1 MSDIIRNP
9 SIRKGA
15 VSSAAAARPLVDPP
29 PPPPARQ
36 LEMEEIQTMRARVLA
51 EIEAARVK
59 CQGECEELRAA
70 ARQNGYREGMAQA
83 EAESLRLREAL
94 SAQGKA
100 LLAALGG
107 VREAVHDEVER
118 MLTPLLLEA
127 LARMIGEMPPSAEL
141 ARSCVRSAL
150 REAAGREPVRVR
162 LHPVD
167 AALLAGDDA
176 VLSETGREVSVVAD
190 ASLDG
195 GGCIVETMH
204 GDIDARM
211 STQMERL
218 RRSLHEARAR

>member
-1 MSDIIRNP
+1 MSEILRNP
-9 SIRKGA
+9 GIREG
-15 VSSAAAARPLVDPP
+15 VDSTAAQLRSRADSPPPQAARQ
-29 PPPPARQ
+29 PA
-36 LEMEEIQTMRARVLA
+36 LEEIQAMRERAMA
-51 EIEAARVK
+51 EMEAARAK
-59 CQGECEELRAA
+59 CQAECEGLRAA

-118 MLTPLLLEA
+118 MLSPLLLEA
-127 LARMIGEMPPSAEL
+127 LARMIGEMPQSAEL

-162 LHPVD
+162 LHPADV
-167 AALLAGDDA
+167 ALLACDDA
-176 VLSETGREVSVVAD
+176 VLSEAGREVSLVAD

-195 GGCIVETMH
+195 GGCIVETLH

-211 STQMERL
+211 TTQMERL
-218 RRSLHEARAR
+218 RRSVSQARTR